1 MELYYRWRAMRL
13 DSLESTAS
21 FKAASAQEQQD
32 MREANR
38 MLKGD
43 LAALRYRSMI
53 SPGSHEEE
61 ASPFSFADNL
71 RVNQWHLHRAQ
82 MRIPLDAYEKWALAI
97 FDDPKPLSAEAVRFF
112 DDYVH
117 DSFAG
122 FYMAGEV
129 TEYDKRVRVRAVM
142 EKDRDHLDSFDKK
155 VYDLTDKARRAQAKK
170 KAGEPLTPEE
180 DSLANEAEFGTPYP
194 LMSDEDTGDMRSPII
209 TTQTYTRREG
219 GGYILQRGYYP
230 HRGFFIRRSVNEREL
245 ADVRAARAFQRRS
258 TPDSPVEFAWSDNL
272 QRDVVVSREAGR
284 AVPELA

>member
-1 MELYYRWRAMRL
+1 
-13 DSLESTAS
+13 
-21 FKAASAQEQQD
+21 
-32 MREANR
+32 
-38 MLKGD
+38 
-43 LAALRYRSMI
+43 
-53 SPGSHEEE
+53 
-61 ASPFSFADNL
+61 
-71 RVNQWHLHRAQ
+71 
-82 MRIPLDAYEKWALAI
+82 
-97 FDDPKPLSAEAVRFF
+97 
-112 DDYVH
+112 
-117 DSFAG
+117 
-122 FYMAGEV
+122 MAGEV
-129 TEYDKRVRVRAVM
+129 TEYDKRLKVRVVM

-245 ADVRAARAFQRRS
+245 ADVRAARAFQRCS

-284 AVPELA
+284 AVLELA